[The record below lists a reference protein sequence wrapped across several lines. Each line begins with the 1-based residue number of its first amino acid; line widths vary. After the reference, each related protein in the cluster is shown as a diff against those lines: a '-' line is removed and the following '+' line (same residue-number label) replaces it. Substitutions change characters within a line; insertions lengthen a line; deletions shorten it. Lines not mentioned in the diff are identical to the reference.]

1 MAATQAPPAW
11 VAATG
16 ASSVHSLED
25 PTSHCFLS
33 SDAAGPPSI
42 LAQDA
47 SIHADAPPNPPFVF
61 PARLSSPSS
70 APALYASAGGRRPV
84 SGVEPRRSSSPLSE
98 NGDRRRRT
106 MALPAF
112 NFNPGASLA
121 LEHDSL
127 AFLSPPITPN
137 STMPKP
143 FPSPSRAAR
152 HGHRRGGSEF
162 VGGSIRDG
170 NSIAVMSTSPTKS
183 DSGFASPGLAP
194 PTRGHRRVVS
204 GIICASD
211 LPLLRPFPEYNM
223 LRGNS
228 APNSPT
234 SFELQRDTIIGSQGR
249 TTGLP
254 APMQVFGDSGG
265 VRDATLNA
273 TRPTTPAA
281 LSFDAESSS
290 PRQPRSARTRVGF
303 SDKLEFIPRP
313 LSMVSSD
320 TSSTATARPG
330 HSVSGSISSVVSVT
344 YPCDRESPVTLPRSS
359 TRDFSDSR
367 PSTAG
372 AILEHMAAPPNRN
385 VANTSLK
392 RRNSNPTLLSVA
404 EAQAADLGN
413 PVATVKTPK
422 RWSFFGLESSFISPA
437 VATKPRPSSSS
448 SSESTSRAASAP
460 SSSDHDSDSTET
472 GRDLGV
478 ANTDKQ
484 FSKKMSRKKRVKG
497 WAGSILPLKPRGQK
511 KPLKANGMR
520 PPTPPASVDPL
531 EDDGDEDDDETEE
544 MEDSETPDPEATSS
558 KDWNAD
564 SSASEREIANPQPD
578 TLSKDDAS
586 HPMIDLDAALGPFNT
601 PLPHN
606 AWWEAAQRAG
616 STTGKRRMHSAQ
628 GMKGFSGPGMHYH
641 RRSESAPDLPPFD
654 PGRSSIHRLN
664 SNPAMADVFEEDE
677 DEDVAVTNKQPQAA
691 ILTESHGDG
700 ASSPPDVL
708 PSIESSP
715 LLRASPF
722 EPTQATTKRAS
733 SEPIECMTP
742 YFTALATQGSNTSV
756 PGEATVDDP
765 PSIVFCSPN
774 ASGPDSASSSPKRL
788 PGTKELSPAE
798 VFPTCHNNMAMMPLC
813 PYSTSLASSSH
824 PSPRSPM
831 SVDAQL
837 MSTAPSSVTDKNS
850 FQSLLMGEP
859 GPEVRLSAD
868 YDIRSLTSSNS
879 TMTRDSSFIP
889 SQRMSQPT
897 LREQRPVS
905 VSSAAFGRRRSS
917 LVSLSRLIS
926 SAHGERSKLSMEVTL
941 DNEPEGKRSRS
952 KGSKTKERLGR
963 MMQFWKPSKGGAPA

>member
-1 MAATQAPPAW
+1 
-11 VAATG
+11 
-16 ASSVHSLED
+16 
-25 PTSHCFLS
+25 
-33 SDAAGPPSI
+33 
-42 LAQDA
+42 
-47 SIHADAPPNPPFVF
+47 
-61 PARLSSPSS
+61 
-70 APALYASAGGRRPV
+70 
-84 SGVEPRRSSSPLSE
+84 
-98 NGDRRRRT
+98 
-106 MALPAF
+106 
-112 NFNPGASLA
+112 
-121 LEHDSL
+121 
-127 AFLSPPITPN
+127 
-137 STMPKP
+137 
-143 FPSPSRAAR
+143 
-152 HGHRRGGSEF
+152 
-162 VGGSIRDG
+162 
-170 NSIAVMSTSPTKS
+170 
-183 DSGFASPGLAP
+183 
-194 PTRGHRRVVS
+194 
-204 GIICASD
+204 
-211 LPLLRPFPEYNM
+211 
-223 LRGNS
+223 
-228 APNSPT
+228 
-234 SFELQRDTIIGSQGR
+234 
-249 TTGLP
+249 
-254 APMQVFGDSGG
+254 
-265 VRDATLNA
+265 
-273 TRPTTPAA
+273 
-281 LSFDAESSS
+281 
-290 PRQPRSARTRVGF
+290 
-303 SDKLEFIPRP
+303 
-313 LSMVSSD
+313 MVSSD

-344 YPCDRESPVTLPRSS
+344 SPCDRESPVTLPRSS

-472 GRDLGV
+472 GRDLGMGWLDL
-478 ANTDKQ
+478 A
-484 FSKKMSRKKRVKG
+484 SEASRPEEASQG
-497 WAGSILPLKPRGQK
+497 EC
-511 KPLKANGMR
+511 
-520 PPTPPASVDPL
+520 PPPPPASVDPL

-677 DEDVAVTNKQPQAA
+677 DEDVAVTNNQPQAA

-756 PGEATVDDP
+756 PGEVTVDDP

-798 VFPTCHNNMAMMPLC
+798 VFPTCHNNMAMMPLS

-897 LREQRPVS
+897 LRGQRPVS